1 MILLSQQ
8 LQMDKIPS
16 RHAITEV
23 MSWISL
29 MENVIQ
35 QDEENIKNVVG
46 QKAIQEYVQKYKVLS
61 GNIINFPFEL
71 SPLLLQLNIYTF
83 VRYKWFREKKMH
95 QLCGVV
101 GIVHKLELGNIWSC
115 GKEAKTT
122 FTLLFIYSGNII
134 FNMLTLISRRIQS
147 NMHIIKPY

>member
-1 MILLSQQ
+1 MSWKIFLNAGKQYSITAETVLMQRKEFLPIFFTTWVLSLLSQQ

-46 QKAIQEYVQKYKVLS
+46 QKAIQGYVQKYKVLS
-61 GNIINFPFEL
+61 GN
-71 SPLLLQLNIYTF
+71 Y
-83 VRYKWFREKKMH
+83 
-95 QLCGVV
+95 
-101 GIVHKLELGNIWSC
+101 
-115 GKEAKTT
+115 
-122 FTLLFIYSGNII
+122 
-134 FNMLTLISRRIQS
+134 
-147 NMHIIKPY
+147 

>member
-1 MILLSQQ
+1 MSWKIFLNAGKQYSITAETVLMQSKEFLPIFFTTWVLSLLSQQ

-46 QKAIQEYVQKYKVLS
+46 QKAIQGYVQKYKVLS
-61 GNIINFPFEL
+61 GN
-71 SPLLLQLNIYTF
+71 Y
-83 VRYKWFREKKMH
+83 
-95 QLCGVV
+95 
-101 GIVHKLELGNIWSC
+101 
-115 GKEAKTT
+115 
-122 FTLLFIYSGNII
+122 
-134 FNMLTLISRRIQS
+134 
-147 NMHIIKPY
+147 

>member
-1 MILLSQQ
+1 MQSKEFLPIFFTTWVLSLLSQQ

-46 QKAIQEYVQKYKVLS
+46 QKAIHDYVQKYKVLS
-61 GNIINFPFEL
+61 IFL
-71 SPLLLQLNIYTF
+71 SYYPHFYHN
-83 VRYKWFREKKMH
+83 
-95 QLCGVV
+95 
-101 GIVHKLELGNIWSC
+101 
-115 GKEAKTT
+115 
-122 FTLLFIYSGNII
+122 
-134 FNMLTLISRRIQS
+134 
-147 NMHIIKPY
+147 

>member
-1 MILLSQQ
+1 MQSKEFLSIFFTTWALSLLSQQ

-46 QKAIQEYVQKYKVLS
+46 QKAIQGYVQKYKVLS
-61 GNIINFPFEL
+61 GSIINFPFEF
-71 SPLLLQLNIYTF
+71 SPLLSQLNI
-83 VRYKWFREKKMH
+83 EI
-95 QLCGVV
+95 C
-101 GIVHKLELGNIWSC
+101 KLQVI
-115 GKEAKTT
+115 
-122 FTLLFIYSGNII
+122 
-134 FNMLTLISRRIQS
+134 
-147 NMHIIKPY
+147 

>member
-1 MILLSQQ
+1 MQSKEFLSIFFTTCILSLLSLQ

-46 QKAIQEYVQKYKVLS
+46 QKVIQDYVKKYKVLS
-61 GNIINFPFEL
+61 GNVIDFPFEL
-71 SPLLLQLNIYTF
+71 SPLNMCTY
-83 VRYKWFREKKMH
+83 VKYKWFKEKKTKTYIVDWL
-95 QLCGVV
+95 QLY
-101 GIVHKLELGNIWSC
+101 KLELGNIWYC
-115 GKEAKTT
+115 GKECKIT
-122 FTLLFIYSGNII
+122 FPLLFSYGRNII
-134 FNMLTLISRRIQS
+134 FSILTLISR
-147 NMHIIKPY
+147 

>member
-101 GIVHKLELGNIWSC
+101 GIVHKLELGNIWYC

-122 FTLLFIYSGNII
+122 FTLLFIYSRNII

>member
-1 MILLSQQ
+1 MILLFQQ

-61 GNIINFPFEL
+61 GNIISFPFEL
-71 SPLLLQLNIYTF
+71 SPLLLQLNTYIF
-83 VRYKWFREKKMH
+83 VRYKWFKEKKNTSF
-95 QLCGVV
+95 VEW
-101 GIVHKLELGNIWSC
+101 LELYTS
-115 GKEAKTT
+115 
-122 FTLLFIYSGNII
+122 
-134 FNMLTLISRRIQS
+134 
-147 NMHIIKPY
+147 

>member
-1 MILLSQQ
+1 MQASSTLSTTETMLMQSKEFLPIFFTTWVLSLLSQQ

-46 QKAIQEYVQKYKVLS
+46 QKAIQGYVQKYKVLS
-61 GNIINFPFEL
+61 GN
-71 SPLLLQLNIYTF
+71 Y
-83 VRYKWFREKKMH
+83 
-95 QLCGVV
+95 
-101 GIVHKLELGNIWSC
+101 
-115 GKEAKTT
+115 
-122 FTLLFIYSGNII
+122 
-134 FNMLTLISRRIQS
+134 
-147 NMHIIKPY
+147 

>member
-1 MILLSQQ
+1 MVMQSKEFLSIFFTTRILSLLSLQ

-46 QKAIQEYVQKYKVLS
+46 QKVIQDYVQKYKVLS
-61 GNIINFPFEL
+61 GNVIDFPFEL
-71 SPLLLQLNIYTF
+71 PPFNIY
-83 VRYKWFREKKMH
+83 
-95 QLCGVV
+95 
-101 GIVHKLELGNIWSC
+101 I
-115 GKEAKTT
+115 
-122 FTLLFIYSGNII
+122 
-134 FNMLTLISRRIQS
+134 
-147 NMHIIKPY
+147 HICKV

>member
-1 MILLSQQ
+1 MQASSTLSTTETMLMQSKEFLPIFFTTWVLSLLSQQ

-46 QKAIQEYVQKYKVLS
+46 QKAIQGYVQKYKVLI
-61 GNIINFPFEL
+61 GN
-71 SPLLLQLNIYTF
+71 Y
-83 VRYKWFREKKMH
+83 
-95 QLCGVV
+95 
-101 GIVHKLELGNIWSC
+101 
-115 GKEAKTT
+115 
-122 FTLLFIYSGNII
+122 
-134 FNMLTLISRRIQS
+134 
-147 NMHIIKPY
+147 